1 MKVIDYRNFLEAV
14 KALPLSAS
22 KSDVLTLLRMMPI
35 LDQEDLPIVKET
47 DSLLIV
53 NGHRFRCE
61 CGANV
66 FHKGGKQGLWIC
78 NACGTEY
85 VNEKYVS
92 EDSKNKLLNEE
103 YLRSIMDTEELVD
116 FIEYASSESCSLC
129 EKRDSNCAGEKCR
142 EAMIKWLR
150 MPYKY
155 K

>member
-1 MKVIDYRNFLEAV
+1 M
-14 KALPLSAS
+14 
-22 KSDVLTLLRMMPI
+22 
-35 LDQEDLPIVKET
+35 KET

-53 NGHRFRCE
+53 NGQRFRCE

-66 FHKGGKQGLWIC
+66 LHKGEKQGLWIC

-85 VNEKYVS
+85 VNETYIPNTDKKK
-92 EDSKNKLLNEE
+92 ELLNEE
-103 YLRSIMDTEELVD
+103 YLRATMDTEDLVD

-150 MPYKY
+150 TPYKP
-155 K
+155 KHAFTNNLQQEFF